1 MNRPRCAVA
10 VLAVLAAVLSLGLA
24 PSATAGHHPKV
35 DRIGLPDGWQPE
47 GITTDGRV
55 LYVGSLVDGALWKA
69 DPRTGRGRVLAA
81 GAEGRVAVGVEY
93 DRRRDLL
100 WVAGGPTAVVR
111 AHDADTGRVVR
122 SYDFPGERFVNDLV
136 VTRHGVYATDSMNQE
151 LLVVPLR
158 KGKRLPSAAAARVL
172 PLTGEVEFVDG
183 EFNLNGIVRHQGR
196 LLAVQS
202 NTGLLFR
209 INPWTGRTRSVDLH
223 GYLLSNGDGL
233 EIRRSRLFVVRN
245 TDNLVAVVLL
255 SRWARS
261 GRVVA
266 ERTSADF
273 DVPTTAALV
282 GRSLWAVNARFGTPP
297 EPDTE
302 YWVTRLP
309 VRKH

>member
-1 MNRPRCAVA
+1 MNRPRCV
-10 VLAVLAAVLSLGLA
+10 VSILAVLAAVLSLGLA
-24 PSATAGHHPKV
+24 PSAAAGHHPKV
-35 DRIGLPDGWQPE
+35 DRIELPDGWQPE
-47 GITTDGRV
+47 GITTDGRA
-55 LYVGSLVDGALWKA
+55 LYLGSLADGALWKA
-69 DPRTGRGRVLAA
+69 DPRSGRGRLLAA

-93 DRRRDLL
+93 DRRRDLV

-111 AHDADTGRVVR
+111 AHDADSGRAVR
-122 SYDFPGERFVNDLV
+122 SYEFPGERFLNDLV
-136 VTRHGVYATDSMNQE
+136 VTRHGVFATDSMNQE

-158 KGKRLPSAAAARVL
+158 KGKWLPPKRAAHVL
-172 PLTGEVEFVDG
+172 PLTGELEYVEG
-183 EFNLNGIVRHQGR
+183 FNLNGIVRHQGR

-209 INPWTGRTRSVDLH
+209 INPWTGRTRTVDLG

-233 EIRRSRLFVVRN
+233 EVRRSRLFVVRN
-245 TDNLVAVVLL
+245 TDNLIAVVLL

-273 DVPTTAALV
+273 DVPATAALV
-282 GRSLWAVNARFGTPP
+282 GRSLWAVNARFNTPP

-302 YWVTRLP
+302 YWITRLP
-309 VRKH
+309 LRHR